1 MTQQE
6 RDDIA
11 ALSGFR
17 MGLDIVDPNTFAL
30 AQTRANNWMQDR
42 DAMRNGSSHSGIVG
56 ANIQDIA
63 VEESMGPIFDR
74 TKEHLGTSD
83 IAVIRMRRLMI
94 DAARALAD
102 RGEPPIGLGPDV
114 QLEHLR
120 AEEAMLPHADPWEP
134 LSAYGDLRPA

>member
-1 MTQQE
+1 
-6 RDDIA
+6 
-11 ALSGFR
+11 
-17 MGLDIVDPNTFAL
+17 
-30 AQTRANNWMQDR
+30 
-42 DAMRNGSSHSGIVG
+42 
-56 ANIQDIA
+56 
-63 VEESMGPIFDR
+63 MGPIFDR